1 MGKFFKNLYIYSKTE
16 RIIMK
21 GESRMNSPE
30 SDERLE
36 QERPAARRPYV
47 KPEFSYESVFETV
60 ALTCGEKHL
69 SS

>member
-1 MGKFFKNLYIYSKTE
+1 
-16 RIIMK
+16 MK

-47 KPEFSYESVFETV
+47 KPEFLYESVFETV
-60 ALTCGEKHL
+60 ALTCAPKHTAL
-69 SS
+69 S